1 MDNRR
6 IKNTMGVYRMDKRMK
21 KIMIIF
27 IIVFAAFF
35 IGIFGML
42 FSMLDK
48 VEKADYYN
56 LSGDKISTF
65 TKVTGYGKIR
75 ESQSS
80 STPDVEQKKYTYSKV
95 PEPSQNI
102 SAYQQY
108 LKENDGFIEMNF
120 DGMKMSGGA
129 AILVKE
135 SIEQGKLLTVQVL
148 SVPRGVEIT
157 LQKIPGEL
165 TEN

>member
-1 MDNRR
+1 MN
-6 IKNTMGVYRMDKRMK
+6 K

-27 IIVFAAFF
+27 AVVFFAFF
-35 IGIFGML
+35 IFIFGML
-42 FSMLDK
+42 FTMLDK

-56 LSGDKISTF
+56 LSGDEISTF

-75 ESQSS
+75 ESQTQ
-80 STPDVEQKKYTYSKV
+80 STPEMEQKRYVYAKVPDYSK
-95 PEPSQNI
+95 NI
-102 SAYQQY
+102 STYQQY
-108 LKENDGFIEMNF
+108 LKEHDGFVEMNSE
-120 DGMKMSGGA
+120 GLKVSGSA

-135 SIEQGKLLTVQVL
+135 SIEEGMLLTVQVL